1 MAAGQPSNPKPS
13 TYLEDTNEV
22 GKVFERFDK
31 NGDGKI
37 SGDELGDVL
46 KALGS
51 ANSADEVARMMQ
63 EIDTDCDGHISLEEF
78 VAFCSGD
85 ADPYRSAE
93 KELQEAFELYDQDHD
108 GKISVAELH
117 LILTRLGEGC
127 SEQDCAGMV
136 KSVDA
141 DGDGF
146 VSFKEFRTMMTNSKS
161 AAAATTQI

>member
-1 MAAGQPSNPKPS
+1 MAADQPANAKPS
-13 TYLEDTNEV
+13 MYLEDRSEV

-37 SGDELGDVL
+37 SVVELGDVL

-51 ANSADEVARMMQ
+51 VTSAEELAKMMQ
-63 EIDTDCDGHISLEEF
+63 EIDTDSDGHISLDEF

-93 KELQEAFELYDQDHD
+93 KELLEAFELYDQDHD
-108 GKISVAELH
+108 GKISAAELH
-117 LILTRLGEGC
+117 LVLTRLGEGC

-146 VSFKEFRTMMTNSKS
+146 VNFREFRTMMTNSKGG
-161 AAAATTQI
+161 AAAATPI